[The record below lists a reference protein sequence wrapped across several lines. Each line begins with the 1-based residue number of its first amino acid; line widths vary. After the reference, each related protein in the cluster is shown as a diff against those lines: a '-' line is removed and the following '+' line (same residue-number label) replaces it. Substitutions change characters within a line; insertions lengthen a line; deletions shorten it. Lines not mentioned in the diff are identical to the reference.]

1 MIGGNMRKKIVYICL
16 ISLLVIS
23 IGLNIYLCI
32 SKYKN
37 KKLTCSITNEFDHV
51 TSSITYT
58 SKVDKTGKVLNS
70 KMKIVETYKS
80 KEEYESNKKRYT
92 EGKADAKYNDKKM
105 IITRYQTLDEIK
117 DEDGNEV
124 SEWYVNN
131 MNSYTKNGYKC
142 TFK

>member
-1 MIGGNMRKKIVYICL
+1 MRKKIIYICL

-23 IGLNIYLCI
+23 VGLNIYLCI
-32 SKYKN
+32 SKNKN
-37 KKLTCSITNEFDHV
+37 KTLTCSITDEFNHV
-51 TSSITYT
+51 TSNITYT
-58 SKVDKTGKVLNS
+58 SKVDKTGKVLNT
-70 KMKIVETYKS
+70 KMKIVETYKT

-92 EGKADAKYNDKKM
+92 EGKADAKFNDKKM
-105 IITRYQTLDEIK
+105 IITRYQTLEKVK
-117 DEDGNEV
+117 DEDGNEI